1 MKDNCTVL
9 FGEQSSAIHTGTLHD
24 ARVNGWMKG
33 GREGSS
39 FVRKLSLL
47 VTQLDYVTVLKSGNI
62 RRDINI

>member
-1 MKDNCTVL
+1 MKDNCTIL
-9 FGEQSSAIHTGTLHD
+9 FGKQSSAIRTGTLHD
-24 ARVNGWMKG
+24 GW
-33 GREGSS
+33 RDGSN

>member
-24 ARVNGWMKG
+24 ARVDGWMEG

-39 FVRKLSLL
+39 FVRQLSLL
-47 VTQLDYVTVLKSGNI
+47 VTQLDYVTV
-62 RRDINI
+62 